1 MVREDRKSTIKI
13 EQGGRVEE
21 GARGQKWNSRSMR
34 EWLKSGSGGGTREG
48 KKMSGTTSG
57 RRMKKSFRADCSSAL
72 RARRYRE

>member
-13 EQGGRVEE
+13 EQGGRGGRGCSRTEVEFALD
-21 GARGQKWNSRSMR
+21 ARMVEKRKR
-34 EWLKSGSGGGTREG
+34 RG

>member
-1 MVREDRKSTIKI
+1 MEFALDARMVEKRKRRER
-13 EQGGRVEE
+13 GR
-21 GARGQKWNSRSMR
+21 
-34 EWLKSGSGGGTREG
+34 G